1 MKNPAEIASGLRK
14 HAQRAAR
21 ELAAYERANANADA
35 DRFGVYR
42 LAAGEDIDEDE
53 LLSYLR
59 RARREHPEQVLEV
72 TVIAR

>member
-1 MKNPAEIASGLRK
+1 VKAPAEIASGLRK

-21 ELAAYERANANADA
+21 DLAVYERAINHA

-42 LAAGEDIDEDE
+42 LAAHEDIDEGE

-59 RARREHPEQVLEV
+59 RARREHPEQALEI

>member
-21 ELAAYERANANADA
+21 DLAAYERANQTA

-42 LAAGEDIDEDE
+42 LAPGEPIEEGE
-53 LLSYLR
+53 LLAYLA
-59 RARREHPEQVLEV
+59 RARREHPEQTLEV